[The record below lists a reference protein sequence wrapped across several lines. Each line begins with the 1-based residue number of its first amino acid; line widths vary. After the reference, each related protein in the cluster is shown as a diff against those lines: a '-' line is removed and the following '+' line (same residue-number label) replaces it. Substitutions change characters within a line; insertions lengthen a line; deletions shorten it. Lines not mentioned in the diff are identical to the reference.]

1 MTITSVGA
9 EMTRGVPAKVHLS
22 PTPRTT
28 TLLRSIINQSRSGW
42 PIIQALKSL

>member
-1 MTITSVGA
+1 MMTSRGA

-22 PTPRTT
+22 PTPRTM
-28 TLLRSIINQSRSGW
+28 TLLLSIVSQSRSGW